1 MRGIIVT
8 IAFSL
13 IISAGFA
20 QTATVTDDDTMLQPK
35 ADDDKT
41 VMQKL
46 VRNPNIAGAEEKIR
60 MIAYKNPDLV
70 YTYAASG
77 SALSKKIK
85 ASSDPL
91 VSTIGKMAS
100 MKTGRLYF
108 PFLDDLY
115 RGTLTFESI
124 EPALKDDN
132 KYYKLLVKTQL
143 SYADRLSKNETPIGY
158 KDLSKK
164 LKQKAI
170 ELYVNQINGLHNA
183 SDAVRYRK
191 LQPLSPEEL
200 YYVAVMGADEI
211 YTSSYLGVYKRIF
224 DKLKGKN
231 AGDELMKAVGYDH
244 FKKWIKLAAG
254 YNTLN
259 DFLTRMETDQSIV
272 LMKRFVNKLDETNSL
287 EDAVDVADAF
297 ASIADPTLQLLI
309 LTEVQTNQEKA
320 TSLRAKNIYNTLN
333 TIFLSK
339 DPANNIDIPATLGI
353 NPVFNMPVSTLKDPS
368 GRVII
373 EQFIYGD
380 EIGPADFAN
389 FLATFRNS
397 NWKIINKPEWV
408 EIVSLKGND
417 VTIYANKPLDER
429 KGLDA
434 KAQANLNDYLYK
446 NNIHPTIAIHR
457 GHSYHVRS
465 TIEQLPSSS
474 KVVLLGSCGGY
485 QNLDD
490 VLQACPQAHIIATK
504 QVGTAIITQPLINH
518 MADLLREGKDL
529 EWPSI
534 WKDLSTKFKDKA
546 SKDRFEDYV
555 PPHKNLGAIFMIAYN
570 KLDPSR
576 ERLASAD

>member
-1 MRGIIVT
+1 MVII
-8 IAFSL
+8 ASL
-13 IISAGFA
+13 LILNIGFA
-20 QTATVTDDDTMLQPK
+20 QSTETQLIADNTMLQQK

-46 VRNPNIAGAEEKIR
+46 LRNPNMPGAGEKIKA
-60 MIAYKNPDLV
+60 IAYKNPDLV
-70 YTYAASG
+70 YTYASSG
-77 SALSKKIK
+77 SALSKKIRN
-85 ASSDPL
+85 SDDPL
-91 VSTIGKMAS
+91 VNTIGKMAT

-115 RGTLTFESI
+115 RGAQTFESI
-124 EPALKDDN
+124 EPALKDDT
-132 KYYKLLVKTQL
+132 KYFKLLVKTHIN
-143 SYADRLSKNETPIGY
+143 YANRVSNNEIPIGH

-170 ELYVNQINGLHNA
+170 EIYVNNINGLHNA
-183 SDAVRYRK
+183 SDAVRFRK
-191 LQPLSPEEL
+191 LQSLSPEEL

-224 DKLKGKN
+224 DKLKDKD
-231 AGDELMKAVGYDH
+231 AGDKLMKAVNYDH

-259 DFLTRMETDQSIV
+259 DFLSKMETDQSIA
-272 LMKRFVNKLDETNSL
+272 LMKRFVNRLDETNSL

-297 ASIADPTLQLLI
+297 ASITDPTLQLLI
-309 LTEVQTNQEKA
+309 LTEVQSNQEKA
-320 TSLRAKNIYNTLN
+320 TSTRAKNIYNTLN

-339 DPANNIDIPATLGI
+339 DSANNIDIPAALGI
-353 NPVFNMPVSTLKDPS
+353 NPVFYMPYNSLKD
-368 GRVII
+368 GDDRVVI

-380 EIGPADFAN
+380 EIGPTDFAA

-408 EIVSLKGND
+408 EIVSVKGNN

-429 KGLDA
+429 KGLDT

-465 TIEQLPSSS
+465 TIEQLPSSA

-490 VLQACPQAHIIATK
+490 VLKACPQAHIIATK
-504 QVGTAIITQPLINH
+504 KVGTAIITQPLINH
-518 MADLLREGKDL
+518 MADMLREGKDL
-529 EWPSI
+529 NWPSI
-534 WKDLSTKFKDKA
+534 WTDLNAKFKDKT

-570 KLDPSR
+570 KIEGRS
-576 ERLASAD
+576 

>member
-1 MRGIIVT
+1 MKFLVII
-8 IAFSL
+8 ASL
-13 IISAGFA
+13 LILNIGFA
-20 QTATVTDDDTMLQPK
+20 QSTETQLIADNTMLQQK

-46 VRNPNIAGAEEKIR
+46 LRNPNMPGAGEKIKA
-60 MIAYKNPDLV
+60 IAYKNPDLV
-70 YTYAASG
+70 YTYASSG
-77 SALSKKIK
+77 SALSKKIRN
-85 ASSDPL
+85 SDDPL
-91 VSTIGKMAS
+91 VNTIGKMAT

-115 RGTLTFESI
+115 RGAQTFESI
-124 EPALKDDN
+124 EPALKDDT
-132 KYYKLLVKTQL
+132 KYFKLLVKTHIN
-143 SYADRLSKNETPIGY
+143 YANRVSNNEIPIGH

-170 ELYVNQINGLHNA
+170 EIYVNNINGLHNA
-183 SDAVRYRK
+183 SDAVRFRK
-191 LQPLSPEEL
+191 LQSLSPEEL

-224 DKLKGKN
+224 DKLKDKD
-231 AGDELMKAVGYDH
+231 AGDKLMKAVNYDH

-259 DFLTRMETDQSIV
+259 DFLGKMETDQSIA
-272 LMKRFVNKLDETNSL
+272 LMKRFVNRLDETNSL

-297 ASIADPTLQLLI
+297 ASITDPTLQLLI
-309 LTEVQTNQEKA
+309 LTEVQSNQEKA
-320 TSLRAKNIYNTLN
+320 TSTRAKNIYNTLN

-339 DPANNIDIPATLGI
+339 DSANNIDIPAALGI
-353 NPVFNMPVSTLKDPS
+353 NPVFYMPYNSLKD
-368 GRVII
+368 GDDRVVI

-380 EIGPADFAN
+380 EIGPTDFAA

-408 EIVSLKGND
+408 EIVSVKGNN
-417 VTIYANKPLDER
+417 VTIYANKPLNER

-465 TIEQLPSSS
+465 TIEQLPSSA

-490 VLQACPQAHIIATK
+490 VLKACPQAHIIATK

-518 MADLLREGKDL
+518 MADKLREGKDL
-529 EWPSI
+529 NWPSI
-534 WKDLSTKFKDKA
+534 WTDLDAKFKDKT

-570 KLDPSR
+570 KIEGRS
-576 ERLASAD
+576 